1 MSPPLSHRI
10 NVSTDSEELPKLDP
24 LACDINYFDTFLE
37 HKPLPVGPATAAPPP
52 PPVKNS
58 KIGTSSLGR
67 KGKWRENSNN
77 HECSPPA
84 SLGGLTSPPTAS
96 PNNCTSCRSPS
107 QFPKVYIHTICFFK
121 KRRRESVGKKIIPL
135 SLLFHFRQ
143 MDLFM
148 RVSVWDVDV
157 IVKNDLR
164 GR

>member
-10 NVSTDSEELPKLDP
+10 NVSTESEELPKLDP

-37 HKPLPVGPATAAPPP
+37 HKPLPVGPAAAPP

-96 PNNCTSCRSPS
+96 PNCTSCRSPS
-107 QFPKVYIHTICFFK
+107 QFPKVRF
-121 KRRRESVGKKIIPL
+121 
-135 SLLFHFRQ
+135 
-143 MDLFM
+143 
-148 RVSVWDVDV
+148 
-157 IVKNDLR
+157 
-164 GR
+164 

>member
-10 NVSTDSEELPKLDP
+10 NVSTESEELPKLDP

-37 HKPLPVGPATAAPPP
+37 HKPLPVGPAAGAAAAGPPP
-52 PPVKNS
+52 PPAVKNS

-107 QFPKVYIHTICFFK
+107 QFPKVYMHTICFFK
-121 KRRRESVGKKIIPL
+121 KRNYYFLYTIKLK
-135 SLLFHFRQ
+135 
-143 MDLFM
+143 
-148 RVSVWDVDV
+148 
-157 IVKNDLR
+157 
-164 GR
+164 